1 MSHSLITTRMSKC
14 FERAGIFEGKPGSYK
29 RVSCSRIRFSIITEL
44 VALGENS
51 LYSIAHC
58 YGKHGVEVRKKY
70 FVQFY
75 SNREA
80 AELWWKSYQRCRTL
94 TKEEEKASNT
104 HLELLA
110 KKVLPTFW
118 AIDKWYNNLKSYHPV
133 HLHVDVRDV
142 GLENI
147 IE

>member
-1 MSHSLITTRMSKC
+1 MSHSLITPCMSKC
-14 FERAGIFEGKPGSYK
+14 FERAGIFEGKKGSYK

-58 YGKHGVEVRKKY
+58 YGKHGVEVCKKY
-70 FVQFY
+70 SVQFY
-75 SNREA
+75 SSREV
-80 AELWWKSYQRCRTL
+80 AELSWKSYQRCRTL
-94 TKEEEKASNT
+94 TKEEEKGLNT
-104 HLELLA
+104 LLELLA
-110 KKVLPTFW
+110 KVLPTFW
-118 AIDKWYNNLKSYHPV
+118 AIDRWYNNLKSYHQV
-133 HLHVDVRDV
+133 HLHVNVRDV

>member
-1 MSHSLITTRMSKC
+1 MSHSLITTFMSKC

-58 YGKHGVEVRKKY
+58 YGKHGVEVCKKY
-70 FVQFY
+70 FAQFY

-80 AELWWKSYQRCRTL
+80 AELSWKSYQRCRTL
-94 TKEEEKASNT
+94 TKEEEKSI
-104 HLELLA
+104 
-110 KKVLPTFW
+110 KYTFT
-118 AIDKWYNNLKSYHPV
+118 ATC
-133 HLHVDVRDV
+133 
-142 GLENI
+142 
-147 IE
+147 